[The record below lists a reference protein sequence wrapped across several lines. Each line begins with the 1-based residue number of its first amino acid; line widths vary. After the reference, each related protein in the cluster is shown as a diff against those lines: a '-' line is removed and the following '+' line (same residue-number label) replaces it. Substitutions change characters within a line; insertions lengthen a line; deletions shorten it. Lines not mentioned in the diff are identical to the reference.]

1 MMEQQ
6 KLKQNRVLVAFGSS
20 SVSTLLG
27 SVELERKMYPELHF
41 SV

>member
-6 KLKQNRVLVAFGSS
+6 KLKQNRKLVAFGAST
-20 SVSTLLG
+20 VSTLLG
-27 SVELERKMYPELHF
+27 SGELERKMYPELHL